1 MDVATGADEI
11 SAKLIKDAKYTI
23 AKLLSRLVNLS
34 YLKSTFPSSMK
45 IAIIKALH
53 KKNCTEDIS
62 NYRPLSI
69 LSVLSKIFER
79 SATDQIVKY
88 LEENKLLNTTQHA
101 YRKKH
106 STTTCLMEVID
117 YINTNKDSL

>member
-1 MDVATGADEI
+1 
-11 SAKLIKDAKYTI
+11 
-23 AKLLSRLVNLS
+23 
-34 YLKSTFPSSMK
+34 MK
-45 IAIIKALH
+45 IAVIKALH

-69 LSVLSKIFER
+69 LSVVSKIFER

-88 LEENKLLNTTQHA
+88 LEENKLLNPTQHA
-101 YRKKH
+101 YRRKH

-117 YINTNKDSL
+117 YING